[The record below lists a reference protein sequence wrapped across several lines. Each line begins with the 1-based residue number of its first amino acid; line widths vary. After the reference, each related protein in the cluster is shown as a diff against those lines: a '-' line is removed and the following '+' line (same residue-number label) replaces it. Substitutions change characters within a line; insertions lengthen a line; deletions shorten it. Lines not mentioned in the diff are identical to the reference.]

1 LSNEFFKQGLKNHIR
16 VSLGVLAL
24 SSTVTLD
31 ACSFEAGMPQKTP
44 MCYFRRPR
52 QSSTVALEARK
63 SEIGV
68 LTAENYINGYF

>member
-1 LSNEFFKQGLKNHIR
+1 
-16 VSLGVLAL
+16 
-24 SSTVTLD
+24 
-31 ACSFEAGMPQKTP
+31 MPQKTP

-68 LTAENYINGYF
+68 LTAENYINGYFQLGIGSVWKDAEYNINDKDPSSLNKSNTIS